1 MLRGLLVVLSSVA
14 VAGFSPAAIP
24 KLPTSL
30 AHAAPAPQMRAAVV
44 QQTGFQLPVTV
55 PPVVKQFSAV
65 LLATVNRPLVKLSL
79 AVLCG
84 AALFSMLLKMRAA
97 AISSSSTL
105 TASTK
110 KGFVSSPKSI
120 RSSGS
125 GRVVP
130 TKRSPAKAKEGEVDF
145 STVGSA
151 LTALAGVGLEIGAI
165 GVSAAS
171 EVLSGEK
178 E

>member
-1 MLRGLLVVLSSVA
+1 
-14 VAGFSPAAIP
+14 
-24 KLPTSL
+24 
-30 AHAAPAPQMRAAVV
+30 MRAAAV
-44 QQTGFQLPVTV
+44 QQTGFQLPVT
-55 PPVVKQFSAV
+55 VKQFSAV
-65 LLATVNRPLVKLSL
+65 LLATVNRPVVKLSL

-84 AALFSMLLKMRAA
+84 AALLSMLLKMRAA
-97 AISSSSTL
+97 AAKDPVWL
-105 TASTK
+105 KTAAK
-110 KGFVSSPKSI
+110 DRLAKDPVVSSPKSI